1 MHEHAGTA
9 AVEGEQKKRREEGA
23 GAARVV
29 SNVCPGGR
37 QPSRE
42 NAHLCLSPLPSVAA
56 RDRFALATLG
66 LSESASRLPRLT
78 HSLSLLTR
86 QPARWAP
93 RSASLQ
99 ARSSRVASRPARRRL
114 GGRGDL
120 ALARPARAC
129 WGCGGAY

>member
-56 RDRFALATLG
+56 RD
-66 LSESASRLPRLT
+66 
-78 HSLSLLTR
+78 
-86 QPARWAP
+86 
-93 RSASLQ
+93 
-99 ARSSRVASRPARRRL
+99 SSRFVCLTTDPV
-114 GGRGDL
+114 
-120 ALARPARAC
+120 
-129 WGCGGAY
+129 

>member
-42 NAHLCLSPLPSVAA
+42 NAHLCDISVSL
-56 RDRFALATLG
+56 RSRP
-66 LSESASRLPRLT
+66 SASRRARVPSRAPT
-78 HSLSLLTR
+78 FRFVSCLSL
-86 QPARWAP
+86 
-93 RSASLQ
+93 
-99 ARSSRVASRPARRRL
+99 RL
-114 GGRGDL
+114 V
-120 ALARPARAC
+120 C
-129 WGCGGAY
+129 HV

>member
-56 RDRFALATLG
+56 RDRFALG
-66 LSESASRLPRLT
+66 HFRF
-78 HSLSLLTR
+78 
-86 QPARWAP
+86 
-93 RSASLQ
+93 
-99 ARSSRVASRPARRRL
+99 V
-114 GGRGDL
+114 
-120 ALARPARAC
+120 
-129 WGCGGAY
+129 

>member
-42 NAHLCLSPLPSVAA
+42 NAHLCLSPLPSVGVAQ
-56 RDRFALATLG
+56 LVY
-66 LSESASRLPRLT
+66 
-78 HSLSLLTR
+78 
-86 QPARWAP
+86 
-93 RSASLQ
+93 
-99 ARSSRVASRPARRRL
+99 RVALRHFRFV
-114 GGRGDL
+114 
-120 ALARPARAC
+120 
-129 WGCGGAY
+129 

>member
-56 RDRFALATLG
+56 RDSLG
-66 LSESASRLPRLT
+66 LSASDVSSARLA
-78 HSLSLLTR
+78 HSLSAISPSLLSVLSRGSQHAGPHLWRRYKRALHVTCR
-86 QPARWAP
+86 FPPAA
-93 RSASLQ
+93 
-99 ARSSRVASRPARRRL
+99 ARRPAR
-114 GGRGDL
+114 GP
-120 ALARPARAC
+120 RPSPAAAC
-129 WGCGGAY
+129 GA